1 MAEPTSQQTRHT
13 LECIECERDWT
24 VLSERW
30 RLYLTDDDPADA
42 VAYCAV
48 CAQREFG

>member
-1 MAEPTSQQTRHT
+1 MAEPASHQTRQT
-13 LECIECERDWT
+13 LECIECEWT

-30 RLYLTDDDPADA
+30 RPYLTDDDPADA
-42 VAYCAV
+42 AAYCAV